1 MFKNPF
7 KQDCTC
13 WICLEESNFDSAWI
27 RHECGCNLQVH
38 KLCYLHWLYSI
49 NRNYISRNLVTK
61 NFNLVTEDDLKRTIC
76 YLVDGHRNLHRE
88 VSLSEFLNTLPFIRS
103 KSNEPMSSSVG
114 IMSLLG
120 INYTISF
127 RIVRSPMALPVE
139 FADCP
144 QCKNHVVNQ
153 QITFTSRSFFLAIFY
168 WTKSVI
174 RNTTIALT
182 LVLSTLNIGK
192 WWFKIGLWQLRCI
205 FPENVLRVILDI
217 STTRALNVYGETMN
231 GLVSIPQMT
240 RFLIFGFPVCLMG
253 VRSSYP
259 TLNRFRWLYTLVLSV
274 RAGHY
279 DPKAT
284 RLLSRTLTTCNIC
297 MLLNSAVITPFLSR
311 YYEYL
316 VKAVTPY
323 FCPIDKS
330 LDVFPSQGYGNVIIK
345 TSWYDVL
352 FESIVWPAFGSLV
365 GGKLFDAVTWI
376 QREFGLNWTPSCSPN
391 DCRMVF
397 NFVGCGLTAVARQL
411 LNMWASHMRAKELKQ
426 LQESIEE
433 NTQ

>member
-7 KQDCTC
+7 NQNCTC

-27 RHECGCNLQVH
+27 LHECGCNLQVH

-49 NRNYISRNLVTK
+49 NKNYISKNLVTK
-61 NFNLVTEDDLKRTIC
+61 NLNLVTEDDLKRTMC
-76 YLVDGHRNLHRE
+76 YLVDSHRNLHRE
-88 VSLSEFLNTLPFIRS
+88 VSLSEFLNTLPFIRP
-103 KSNEPMSSSVG
+103 KTNEPVAPSVS
-114 IMSLLG
+114 IMSVLG
-120 INYTISF
+120 INYSISF
-127 RIVRSPMALPVE
+127 RIVRSPMSLPVE
-139 FADCP
+139 FAECP
-144 QCKNHVVNQ
+144 QCKNPVVNR
-153 QITFTSRSFFLAIFY
+153 QITFTSRSFFLAVFY
-168 WTKSVI
+168 WTKSFI

-182 LVLSTLNIGK
+182 LALSTLNIGK
-192 WWFKIGLWQLRCI
+192 WWFKIGIWQLRCI

-217 STTRALNVYGETMN
+217 STTKALNVYGETMS

-253 VRSSYP
+253 VRSTNP
-259 TLNRFRWLYTLVLSV
+259 TLNRFRWLYSLALSV

-279 DPKAT
+279 DSNNTK
-284 RLLSRTLTTCNIC
+284 LLSRTLTTCNIC
-297 MLLNSAVITPFLSR
+297 MFLHSAITTPFISR
-311 YYEYL
+311 FYEYL
-316 VKAVTPY
+316 VKTATPY

-330 LDVFPSQGYGNVIIK
+330 LDSFPSQGYGDVIIK

-352 FESIVWPAFGSLV
+352 FESILWPAIGSMV

-376 QREFGLNWTPSCSPN
+376 QREFGLNWSPSCSPN

-397 NFVGCGLTAVARQL
+397 NFVGCGVTAVARQL
-411 LNMWASHMRAKELKQ
+411 LDMWASYMRAKELKQ

-433 NTQ
+433 NIQ